1 MSNLRSRRALPN
13 DYWTADT
20 VEDYMRCK
28 VILLLVLLVLLLVL
42 LVLLLVLLVLLIVL
56 LVLLL
61 VLFHSCEI
69 HSKEITAPVIAEPKV
84 RFLKS
89 RVNQANTTLAK
100 L

>member
-42 LVLLLVLLVLLIVL
+42 LVLLIIL

>member
-42 LVLLLVLLVLLIVL
+42 LVLLIFL

>member
-28 VILLLVLLVLLLVL
+28 VILLLVLV
-42 LVLLLVLLVLLIVL
+42 VLLLVLLVLLIVL

>member
-28 VILLLVLLVLLLVL
+28 VILLL
-42 LVLLLVLLVLLIVL
+42 VL

>member
-28 VILLLVLLVLLLVL
+28 VILLLVL